1 MAYKVQI
8 RCKITSQNNKRLESH
23 EEQEVHRRLV
33 ETKLGEYLQSC
44 GWDWVDRVED
54 TIVIYRDV

>member
-1 MAYKVQI
+1 MAYKIEI
-8 RCKITSQNNKRLESH
+8 RCKVTAENGARLQSH

-33 ETKLGEYLQSC
+33 ATRLGEYLQSC

-54 TIVIYRDV
+54 TIVIFRDV